1 MKSKKFDLIIIS
13 ALLCLTG
20 TACIRSRDQ
29 REVTYMPDMYYS
41 PAIKAQEADSAGV
54 SLMRLPAA
62 GTIPRGALVPYP
74 FGAADTLEAMAMLNP
89 LPPSAE
95 VLAVGKKYFNI
106 YCIVCHGPRGAGD
119 GYIVPK
125 LPKPPELYSVKVRT
139 WTDGRIY
146 HVITNGQGNMPSY
159 KTSID
164 PATRWAIIHY
174 LRAIQRAENPTPEDL
189 ILLGDSTKK

>member
-1 MKSKKFDLIIIS
+1 MKSKKFNLIMLP
-13 ALLCLTG
+13 ALLCLIG

-29 REVTYMPDMYYS
+29 REIAYMPDMYYS
-41 PAIKAQEADSAGV
+41 LSIKAQEADSAGL

-62 GTIPRGALVPYP
+62 GTVPQGTLVPYP
-74 FGAADTLEAMAMLNP
+74 LAPADTLEAMAMLNP
-89 LPPSAE
+89 LPRTAE
-95 VLAVGKKYFNI
+95 VLAVGQKYFNI

-125 LPKPPELYSVKVRT
+125 LPRPPDLSSVKVRT

-146 HVITNGQGNMPSY
+146 HLITNGQGNMPSY

-164 PATRWAIIHY
+164 PTTRWAIIHY

-189 ILLGDSTKK
+189 ILLGDSAKK

>member
-1 MKSKKFDLIIIS
+1 MKLKKFDQIILTV
-13 ALLCLTG
+13 LLCLTG

-29 REVTYMPDMYYS
+29 REIAYMPDMYYS
-41 PAIKAQEADSAGV
+41 PAIKAQEADSGGL

-62 GTIPRGALVPYP
+62 GTVPQGALVPYP
-74 FGAADTLEAMAMLNP
+74 FAAADTLEAMAMLNP
-89 LPPSAE
+89 LPRSAE
-95 VLAVGKKYFNI
+95 VLAVGQKYFNI

-125 LPKPPELYSVKVRT
+125 LPKPPELYSVKVRS
-139 WTDGRIY
+139 WTDGRLY
-146 HVITNGQGNMPSY
+146 HVITNGQGNMPAY

-174 LRAIQRAENPTPEDL
+174 LRAIQRAESPTPEDL
-189 ILLGDSTKK
+189 ILLGESTKK